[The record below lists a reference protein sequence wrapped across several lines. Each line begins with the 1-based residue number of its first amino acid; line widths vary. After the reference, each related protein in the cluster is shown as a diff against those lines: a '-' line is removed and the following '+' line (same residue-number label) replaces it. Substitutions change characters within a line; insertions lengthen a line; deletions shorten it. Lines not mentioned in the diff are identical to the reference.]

1 MASTTHPTR
10 RAALQ
15 ALGLGSFAAAA
26 SLPAFADTFPSKP
39 LRIIP
44 FGVGGGPTDLLAR
57 VYGERLTQRWGQ
69 PIVVEPKPGAAGI
82 IAADA
87 VAKAAPDGYTV
98 LLTLPL
104 THISNALLQ
113 AKLPYDPFKDFIP
126 VSVLATGGPVLVARA
141 NAPYNT
147 TKEFI
152 EYAKKQ
158 AKGITYGTWGIGST
172 AHLLGELLKRQT
184 GANLIHAAYKT
195 EATAH
200 NDLFGEVLD
209 VAWANPATARGYI
222 QSGRM
227 KALALSGTRRLSAL
241 QGVSTFTEQG
251 FPDFDFDSWLGVYLP
266 ARTPAPVV
274 DAWAQA
280 LRDITLQP
288 EISGRIVTLGFEPLG
303 STPAQF
309 AERMKKDYQITA
321 ELIKAAGVTAQ

>member
-1 MASTTHPTR
+1 MGAT
-10 RAALQ
+10 
-15 ALGLGSFAAAA
+15 
-26 SLPAFADTFPSKP
+26 LPARADTFPSKP

-44 FGVGGGPTDLLAR
+44 FGVAGGPTDMLAR
-57 VYGERLTQRWGQ
+57 VYGDKLTQRWNQ
-69 PIVVEPKPGAAGI
+69 PIMVEPKPGASGI

-87 VAKAAPDGYTV
+87 VAKAAPDGYSI

-104 THISNALLQ
+104 THISNAILQ
-113 AKLPYDPFKDFIP
+113 PKLPYDPFKDFIP

-147 TKEFI
+147 TQEFI
-152 EYAKKQ
+152 AYAKKQ
-158 AKGITYGTWGIGST
+158 PRGVTYGTWGIGST

-184 GANLIHAAYKT
+184 GANLIHTAYKT

-227 KALALSGTRRLSAL
+227 KPLALSGTRRLSAL
-241 QGVSTFTEQG
+241 PGVATFTEQG
-251 FPDFDFDSWLGVYLP
+251 FPDFDFDSWLGTFLP

-280 LRDITLQP
+280 LRDITRAP
-288 EISGRIVTLGFEPLG
+288 EIASRIVTLGFEPLG

-309 AERMKKDYQITA
+309 NERLKKDYQITA
-321 ELIKAAGVTAQ
+321 ELIKAAGVTPE